1 MAYFTDFQDYFFL
14 CSDISPEEKR
24 KLNDYLR
31 ILEDSGVGEIITEA
45 VDKDPEKG
53 GRPSYNPYRLFAAMS
68 YAFSKHSGSLRRIE
82 DSIRFDT
89 RFIYLMEQK
98 VPSYS
103 TISRFCN
110 NIVVARHR
118 KIFSCVT
125 KEIIRKYGIDTS
137 DTFVDGTKLEANAN
151 KYKFVWKPRKNHD
164 RLNEGLRTI
173 ISEYFLLPPRKKDF
187 ISKEVAE
194 YLSKLREKIEAMG
207 IPIVSGSGHRQTPIV
222 RAYHV
227 LEKMLLKKLQYE
239 EIEAIC
245 GPDRNSYFKTDKD
258 ATAMCLKSDYYSGLG
273 SNMHA
278 AYSLQILVSKGL
290 ILDYLVS
297 QDRSDSRTLIPL
309 LDHYYADYGYF
320 PKRLCTDSG
329 YGSLDNYRCIA
340 SKGIGNYIKPQIWQ
354 KMICGEYVDLY
365 RFDEEKNLICMNG
378 RKAVLLEAGRTHSRG
393 KETKFY
399 HIENC
404 RGCKFKPYCMRSIA
418 DKKRQDRVFEVCY
431 DLYEFKNQA
440 IANLLSPKGIELRVN
455 RSAQVEGAFGVIKQ
469 DMDYDRV
476 RRKGLDNVSSE
487 CMLVCLGYNIRKL
500 FSFIEGK
507 GKTDYWI
514 APDGLEPET
523 PKKANLEKLMKKKT
537 TGRNEQLR
545 NSYRYR
551 KRAATKR

>member
-1 MAYFTDFQDYFFL
+1 M
-14 CSDISPEEKR
+14 
-24 KLNDYLR
+24 
-31 ILEDSGVGEIITEA
+31 
-45 VDKDPEKG
+45 
-53 GRPSYNPYRLFAAMS
+53 
-68 YAFSKHSGSLRRIE
+68 
-82 DSIRFDT
+82 
-89 RFIYLMEQK
+89 
-98 VPSYS
+98 
-103 TISRFCN
+103 
-110 NIVVARHR
+110 
-118 KIFSCVT
+118 
-125 KEIIRKYGIDTS
+125 
-137 DTFVDGTKLEANAN
+137 
-151 KYKFVWKPRKNHD
+151 
-164 RLNEGLRTI
+164 
-173 ISEYFLLPPRKKDF
+173 
-187 ISKEVAE
+187 AE
-194 YLSKLREKIEAMG
+194 YLSKLREKIETMG
-207 IPIVSGSGHRQTPIV
+207 IPIVSGSGHRQAPIV

-245 GPDRNSYFKTDKD
+245 GPERNSYFKTDKD

-290 ILDYLVS
+290 ILDFLVS
-297 QDRSDSRTLIPL
+297 QDRSDSKTLIPL
-309 LDHYYADYGYF
+309 LDHYYADYGSF
-320 PKRLCTDSG
+320 PTRLCTDSG
-329 YGSLDNYRCIA
+329 YGSLDNYRHIA
-340 SKGIGNYIKPQIWQ
+340 SKGIENYVKPQIWQ

-440 IANLLSPKGIELRVN
+440 IANLLSPKGIEMRVN

-500 FSFIEGK
+500 FSFIDGK

-537 TGRNEQLR
+537 TGRNEELR
-545 NSYRYR
+545 ESYRYR

>member
-24 KLNDYLR
+24 KLNDYLQ
-31 ILEDSGVGEIITEA
+31 ILENSGVGEIIAEA
-45 VDKDPEKG
+45 INKDPEKG
-53 GRPSYNPYRLFAAMS
+53 GRPSYNPYRLFAAML

-110 NIVVARHR
+110 NIVVARQR
-118 KIFSCVT
+118 KILSCVT

-151 KYKFVWKPRKNHD
+151 KYKFVWKPRKNHE
-164 RLNEGLRTI
+164 RLNEGLRAILST
-173 ISEYFLLPPRKKDF
+173 YFLLPPRKKDF
-187 ISKEVAE
+187 VSKEVAE
-194 YLSKLREKIEAMG
+194 YLSKLREKIETMG
-207 IPIVSGSGHRQTPIV
+207 IPIVSGSGHRQAPIV

-245 GPDRNSYFKTDKD
+245 GPERNSYFKTDKD

-290 ILDYLVS
+290 ILDFLVS
-297 QDRSDSRTLIPL
+297 QDRSDSKTLIPL
-309 LDHYYADYGYF
+309 LDHYYADYGSF
-320 PKRLCTDSG
+320 PTRLCTDSG
-329 YGSLDNYRCIA
+329 YGSLDNYRHIA
-340 SKGIGNYIKPQIWQ
+340 SKGIGNYVKPQIWQ

-440 IANLLSPKGIELRVN
+440 IANLLSPKGIEMRVN

-500 FSFIEGK
+500 FSFIDGK

-523 PKKANLEKLMKKKT
+523 PKKANLKKLMKKKM
-537 TGRNEQLR
+537 TGRNEELR
-545 NSYRYR
+545 ESYRYR

>member
-31 ILEDSGVGEIITEA
+31 ILEDSGVGEIIAEA
-45 VDKDPEKG
+45 VDKAPEKG
-53 GRPSYNPYRLFAAMS
+53 GRPSYNPYRLFAAIL

-110 NIVVARHR
+110 NIVVARQR

-173 ISEYFLLPPRKKDF
+173 ISEYFLLSPKKKDF
-187 ISKEVAE
+187 VSKEVAE
-194 YLSKLREKIEAMG
+194 YLSKLREKIETMG
-207 IPIVSGSGHRQTPIV
+207 IPIVSGSGHRQAPIV
-222 RAYHV
+222 RAYHA

-245 GPDRNSYFKTDKD
+245 GPERNSYFKTDKD

-278 AYSLQILVSKGL
+278 AYSLQIMVSKGL
-290 ILDYLVS
+290 ILDFLVS
-297 QDRSDSRTLIPL
+297 QDRSDSKTLIPL

-329 YGSLDNYRCIA
+329 YGSLDNYRHIA
-340 SKGIGNYIKPQIWQ
+340 SKGIGNYVKPQIWQ

-378 RKAVLLEAGRTHSRG
+378 RKAVVLEAGGTHSRG

-404 RGCKFKPYCMRSIA
+404 RGCRFKPYCMRSIA

-440 IANLLSPKGIELRVN
+440 ITNLLSPKGIELRVN
-455 RSAQVEGAFGVIKQ
+455 RSAQVEGTFGVIKQ

-514 APDGLEPET
+514 APNGLEPET
-523 PKKANLEKLMKKKT
+523 PKKANLEKLMKKKA
-537 TGRNEQLR
+537 TGRNEELR

>member
-24 KLNDYLR
+24 KLNDYLQ
-31 ILEDSGVGEIITEA
+31 ILEDSGVGEIIAEA

-53 GRPSYNPYRLFAAMS
+53 GRPSYNPYRLFAAIL

-110 NIVVARHR
+110 NTVVARQR

-151 KYKFVWKPRKNHD
+151 KYKFVWKPRKNHE

-173 ISEYFLLPPRKKDF
+173 LSTYFLLPPKKKEF
-187 ISKEVAE
+187 VSKEVAE
-194 YLSKLREKIEAMG
+194 YLSQLREKIEAMG
-207 IPIVSGSGHRQTPIV
+207 IPIVSGPGHRQDPIV
-222 RAYHV
+222 RAYHA
-227 LEKMLLKKLQYE
+227 LEKMLLKTLQYE

-290 ILDYLVS
+290 ILDFLVS
-297 QDRSDSRTLIPL
+297 QDRSDSKTLIPL
-309 LDHYYADYGYF
+309 LNHYYDDYGSS
-320 PKRLCTDSG
+320 PKRLCADSG
-329 YGSLDNYRCIA
+329 YSSLDNYRHIA
-340 SKGIGNYIKPQIWQ
+340 SKGIENYVKPQIWQ

-378 RKAVLLEAGRTHSRG
+378 RNAVVLEAGGTHSRG

-404 RGCKFKPYCMRSIA
+404 RGCKFKP
-418 DKKRQDRVFEVCY
+418 
-431 DLYEFKNQA
+431 
-440 IANLLSPKGIELRVN
+440 
-455 RSAQVEGAFGVIKQ
+455 
-469 DMDYDRV
+469 
-476 RRKGLDNVSSE
+476 
-487 CMLVCLGYNIRKL
+487 
-500 FSFIEGK
+500 
-507 GKTDYWI
+507 
-514 APDGLEPET
+514 
-523 PKKANLEKLMKKKT
+523 
-537 TGRNEQLR
+537 
-545 NSYRYR
+545 
-551 KRAATKR
+551 

>member
-1 MAYFTDFQDYFFL
+1 MAYFTDIQEYFFL
-14 CSDISPEEKR
+14 CSDILPEEKR
-24 KLNDYLR
+24 KLDEYLR
-31 ILEDSGVGEIITEA
+31 ILEDSRVGEIIEEA
-45 VDKDPEKG
+45 VGRDSEKG
-53 GRPSYNPYRLFAAMS
+53 GRPSYNPYRLFAAIL
-68 YAFSKHSGSLRRIE
+68 YAFSKHSGSVRRIE

-110 NIVVARHR
+110 NVVVARQH
-118 KIFSCVT
+118 KIFSCVI

-164 RLNEGLRTI
+164 RLNEGLRTV
-173 ISEYFLLPPRKKDF
+173 ISEYFHLPPRKKDF
-187 ISKEVAE
+187 VSKEIAG
-194 YLSKLREKIEAMG
+194 YLSELNQKITEMG
-207 IPIVSGSGHRQTPIV
+207 LEVVSGSGHRQAPIV
-222 RAYHV
+222 RAYHA
-227 LEKMLLKKLQYE
+227 LEKMLLKKLEYE

-258 ATAMCLKSDYYSGLG
+258 ATAMCLKEDYYSGLG

-290 ILDYLVS
+290 ILDFLVS
-297 QDRSDSRTLIPL
+297 QDRADAKTLIPL
-309 LDHYYADYGYF
+309 LNSYYADYGSF
-320 PKRLCTDSG
+320 PTRLCADSG
-329 YGSLDNYRCIA
+329 YGSLDNYRYLA
-340 SKGIGNYIKPQIWQ
+340 SKRIGNYVKPQIWQ
-354 KMICGEYVDLY
+354 KMIYGEYVDLFS
-365 RFDEEKNLICMNG
+365 FDEEKNLICMNG
-378 RKAVLLEAGRTHSRG
+378 RKAVVLEAYRSHSRG
-393 KETKFY
+393 KETRFY

-404 RGCKFKPYCMRSIA
+404 RGCKFKPYCMRSLA
-418 DKKRQDRVFEVCY
+418 DKKRQDRIFETCY
-431 DLYEFKNQA
+431 DLYEFKSQA
-440 IANLLSPKGIELRVN
+440 ITNLLSPKGIELRVN

-507 GKTDYWI
+507 AKTDYWI

-523 PKKANLEKLMKKKT
+523 PKKANLDKLMKKQLK
-537 TGRNEQLR
+537 GKNEEIR
-545 NSYRYR
+545 KSYRYR